1 MTKGDRIRQADDK
14 ELSMIITNMM
24 LGFTTNVIQVIM
36 NSIDPSEIQRS
47 VLKDLHE
54 EDPNAKSKIILG

>member
-36 NSIDPSEIQRS
+36 NSID
-47 VLKDLHE
+47 
-54 EDPNAKSKIILG
+54 